1 MSNEN
6 KSKVSKQ
13 IYDLY
18 KSFVEYEKFIKN
30 PKDIQYIGF
39 LIKKELIEILKKN
52 IFYEKFEK
60 GIRLCNYDYKTLKA
74 NIEKVC
80 GTKEIKTN
88 IDQTIFNNSNDLIKV
103 KRIRYKSILFNK

>member
-13 IYDLY
+13 IYDLC

-30 PKDIQYIGF
+30 PKDIQYNGF
-39 LIKKELIEILKKN
+39 LIKKELIETLKKI
-52 IFYEKFEK
+52 IFYEKFEE
-60 GIRLCNYDYKTLKA
+60 GIRLFNYDYKTLKK

-88 IDQTIFNNSNDLIKV
+88 IALTIFNNSNDLINF
-103 KRIRYKSILFNK
+103 IFLNGSA